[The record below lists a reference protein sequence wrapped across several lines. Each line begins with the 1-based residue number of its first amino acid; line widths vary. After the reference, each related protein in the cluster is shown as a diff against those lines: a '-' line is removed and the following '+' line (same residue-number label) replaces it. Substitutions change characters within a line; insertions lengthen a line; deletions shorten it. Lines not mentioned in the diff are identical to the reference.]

1 VQVMRA
7 MWEEPT
13 STVWPRIQCRTLIV
27 PAGPLPQRVGSEGAR
42 IKEERVAAA
51 AQGIK
56 DCRVRWIPETVHD
69 IGYHKPQELASAILE
84 FLAEDAGDLPRVS

>member
-1 VQVMRA
+1 MPDLDR
-7 MWEEPT
+7 
-13 STVWPRIQCRTLIV
+13 PR
-27 PAGPLPQRVGSEGAR
+27 R

-56 DCRVRWIPETVHD
+56 DCRVHWIPETVHD

-84 FLAEDAGDLPRVS
+84 FLAEDAGDLPSGIIGHQEGQGGR